1 MTSVVAAGTA
11 GPRAAPGRLTWRT
24 AVVPLL
30 LAIAVGLVL
39 AWVRDADLDTGEAAV
54 LRGGNLGRRAW
65 EHARLSAVST
75 GLAILVAVPAGI
87 GATRP
92 GVRGLSRP
100 VLFLANVGQTVP
112 TIAVLALMLT
122 VTGLGFRTAVFALW
136 IYSLLPILQN
146 TIVGLSE
153 VDASTTEA
161 ARGMG
166 MSPMA
171 VLRRIELPLALPVIA
186 AGVRTAVVV
195 NVGTAALGT
204 LIGAG
209 GLGAII
215 ETGIGNQRDSLL
227 YVGAALTGLLA
238 LAADWVVGVIGA
250 LLMPARHS

>member
-1 MTSVVAAGTA
+1 MTTAVAAGPA

-24 AVVPLL
+24 AVVPVLL
-30 LAIAVGLVL
+30 LAAVGLVA
-39 AWVRDADLDTGEAAV
+39 AWIRQADLDTGEAAV
-54 LRGGNLGRRAW
+54 LSGANLRARAW

-75 GLAILVAVPAGI
+75 ALAVLVAVPAGI
-87 GATRP
+87 VATRAA
-92 GVRGLSRP
+92 VRAVSRP
-100 VLFLANVGQTVP
+100 ILFVANVGQTVP
-112 TIAVLALMLT
+112 TVAVLALMLT

-146 TIVGLSE
+146 TIVGLST
-153 VDASTTEA
+153 VDAATIQA

-166 MSPMA
+166 MTPGS
-171 VLRRIELPLALPVIA
+171 VLRRVELPLALPVIA
-186 AGVRTAVVV
+186 AGIRTAAVV

-209 GLGAII
+209 GLGAVI

-238 LAADWVVGVIGA
+238 LAADWVVGVVGA
-250 LLMPARHS
+250 LLIPRRTA

>member
-1 MTSVVAAGTA
+1 MTTAVAAGPA

-24 AVVPLL
+24 AVTPVLL
-30 LAIAVGLVL
+30 LATLAVVA
-39 AWVRDADLDTGEAAV
+39 AWIRQADLDPAEAGV
-54 LRGGNLGRRAW
+54 LSGDNLRARAW

-75 GLAILVAVPAGI
+75 GLAVVVAVPAGI
-87 GATRP
+87 MATRAA
-92 GVRGLSRP
+92 VRRASRA
-100 VLFLANVGQTVP
+100 VLFVANVGQTVP

-146 TIVGLSE
+146 TIVGLSA
-153 VDASTTEA
+153 VDASTVEA
-161 ARGMG
+161 AKGMG
-166 MSPMA
+166 MTSGS
-171 VLRRIELPLALPVIA
+171 VLRRVELPLALPVIA
-186 AGVRTAVVV
+186 AGVRTAAVV

-209 GLGAII
+209 GLGAVI

-238 LAADWVVGVIGA
+238 LAADWVVGIVGA
-250 LLMPARHS
+250 LLMPARES